1 MIPKGRT
8 PKNGGKV
15 FVIMKATSTK
25 VIPEMMP
32 ARVRDWISSAFR
44 HAGNTA
50 LTFRIATRINPPD
63 AAWAEQKPHRG
74 LPLTGTA
81 RPTGG
86 MSAVQGLLMRG
97 LALSWTQKYESGQP
111 TPVELISRT
120 ALTKRGAWLNAG
132 FMAWGCGAGTMK
144 R

>member
-15 FVIMKATSTK
+15 FVIMKATSTNL
-25 VIPEMMP
+25 IPEMMP
-32 ARVRDWISSAFR
+32 TRVRDWISSAFR

-50 LTFRIATRINPPD
+50 LTFRTATRINPPD
-63 AAWAEQKPHRG
+63 AAWAEHKAHRG

-86 MSAVQGLLMRG
+86 HVSSSGTTDARTGSLLDPEIRI
-97 LALSWTQKYESGQP
+97 W
-111 TPVELISRT
+111 
-120 ALTKRGAWLNAG
+120 
-132 FMAWGCGAGTMK
+132 
-144 R
+144 